1 MCQHAR
7 NMQRVEISPT
17 TRGWLVAGHVD
28 AATCAAFEHGVGA
41 LPDVTGG
48 PIELDMAGVAFIDSS
63 GLGVC
68 LTLAK
73 RVTDAGGA
81 LVIRNPS
88 APVARLLRITSLGPL
103 FGLSASELTPA
114 LD

>member
-63 GLGVC
+63 GGESLYGEMFAMSTLSLLPVFFVFLAFQRLIIRGVA
-68 LTLAK
+68 L
-73 RVTDAGGA
+73 GA
-81 LVIRNPS
+81 LKR
-88 APVARLLRITSLGPL
+88 
-103 FGLSASELTPA
+103 
-114 LD
+114 